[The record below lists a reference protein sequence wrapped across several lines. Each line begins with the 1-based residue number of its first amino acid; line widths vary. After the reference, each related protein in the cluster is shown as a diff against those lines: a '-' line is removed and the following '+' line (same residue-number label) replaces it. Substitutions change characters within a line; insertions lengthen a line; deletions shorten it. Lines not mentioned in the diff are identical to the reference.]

1 MAEVPDRRHA
11 SRIETVVEALL
22 FDAAAFAT
30 SVEESNRGD
39 VPSLDL
45 AGGGSSQDELG
56 VEDEAGLG
64 SLRQARQALELI
76 LAAALDGR
84 RGSMEPEEVLDIL
97 IDRVREMLDEDAE
110 RPRCQFQE
118 GC

>member
-1 MAEVPDRRHA
+1 MAEAPDRRHA

-22 FDAAAFAT
+22 VEDPAPGT

-39 VPSLDL
+39 APSLEEV
-45 AGGGSSQDELG
+45 GGSGSQDEVG

-76 LAAALDGR
+76 LATARDGR
-84 RGSMEPEEVLDIL
+84 RGNMEPEEALDIL
-97 IDRVREMLDEDAE
+97 IDRVREMLHEDAD
-110 RPRCQFQE
+110 RAR
-118 GC
+118 G

>member
-1 MAEVPDRRHA
+1 MAEAADRRHA
-11 SRIETVVEALL
+11 SRVKTVVEALL
-22 FDAAAFAT
+22 VEDAAAAT

-39 VPSLDL
+39 VPSLEEV
-45 AGGGSSQDELG
+45 GGSGSRDEVG
-56 VEDEAGLG
+56 VEDDAGLG

-84 RGSMEPEEVLDIL
+84 RGSMEPEEALDIL

-110 RPRCQFQE
+110 RTR
-118 GC
+118 G